1 MLRFLRSLLGLPS
14 NRADFEDR
22 MSEEMR
28 FHIDSFIEDLVRS
41 GLSPQEAS
49 RRARIEF
56 GHIDSIKQDCR
67 QARGLQLL
75 DELSRNL
82 RQSARLLSKT
92 PAFTLTAIL
101 PLAFCLGA
109 NLAIFALL
117 DGVLLRPLPFPDPGR
132 LVLLYKTY
140 PNAGVLRDGAS
151 PANLYER
158 RGRIAAFSHIAISHP
173 DAAIVGEPG
182 ATVREDI
189 LLVSTDF
196 FSTLGVQ
203 PIFGRAFQEDE
214 MTYETDRVAILTHD
228 YWTRHFHSD
237 PAAVGRQ
244 IRMDGQSRTI
254 VGILPPGFTY
264 LSSKAVIYTPYAS
277 APNERGPAQRH
288 SGRGGEL
295 IARLHP
301 STTIEAAQ
309 SQIDAF
315 DASVAHEYAH
325 AAMMAAA
332 GYRTKIVNLHADHV
346 ASIRPTLLLL
356 QTGVFFLL
364 LIGSVNLVN
373 LLLVRASARNKELA
387 VRLALGAGR
396 WHIVGEV
403 ITETAMLTSLG
414 GLLSLFIA
422 AGAIPLLAALG
433 TEHLPFAHRITFD
446 YHLASIAMLA
456 SVLTG
461 FFAGVPVAWL
471 SLRGS
476 VGAAL
481 QGETRGG
488 TAGHAA
494 QRLRHGFM
502 VAQIA
507 LAFVLLSAAGLLRL
521 SLERVGA
528 LSLGFPSDH
537 LLSGHISL
545 PWPAYPQPQMRLTFT
560 ENLLTTIANQPG
572 VHAAGI
578 VSNLPLSGNN
588 TQSGV
593 NVVSRP
599 LKPGELPRVPFAYSV
614 GGSYFDAVRV
624 PLLEGRLLDAADSRR
639 PDRVCVVDE
648 IFARHYWPSG
658 GAIGERIFLG
668 PVLKKDTDAFTI
680 VGVVGRVK
688 QTSLSETTS
697 QGSVYLPYGHR
708 ADNNFYIV
716 ARTAH
721 APDTLNATLARIVRQ
736 IDPDLPINDVRSM
749 ETRITESLT
758 SRRAPTLL
766 AAVFAAAS
774 LLLASFGTYGVLSY
788 AVSRRRREIGV
799 RVALGAPPNAIRMQF
814 LVLGLRLLLGGT
826 CLGTAGAWAAGL
838 AMQKLL
844 YDLPPLYWPNLAA
857 AASVMLVATLAAC
870 LIPSHR
876 AARVSPIAALSG

>member
-1 MLRFLRSLLGLPS
+1 MLRAIRSWLGIPPH
-14 NRADFEDR
+14 RTEFEDH
-22 MSEEMR
+22 MSEELR
-28 FHIDSFIEDLVRS
+28 FHIDAYVEDLVRS
-41 GLSPQEAS
+41 GLSREEAT
-49 RRARIEF
+49 RRARLEF
-56 GHIDSIKQDCR
+56 GHIDSVKQDCR

-92 PAFTLTAIL
+92 PAFSLTAIL

-109 NLAIFALL
+109 NLTIFALV
-117 DGVLLRPLPFPDPGR
+117 DGILLRPMPFPDPNR
-132 LVLLYKTY
+132 LVLLFKTY
-140 PNAGVLRDGAS
+140 PKVGVERDGAS

-158 RGRIAAFSHIAISHP
+158 LGRIPAFSHLAISHP

-182 ATVREDI
+182 ATVREEI
-189 LLVSTDF
+189 LLVSTGF
-196 FSTLGVQ
+196 FDTLGVQ
-203 PIFGRAFQEDE
+203 PALGRTFHEDE

-228 YWTRHFHSD
+228 YWTEHYHAD

-244 IRMDGQSRTI
+244 IRIDGQSRTI
-254 VGILPPGFTY
+254 VGVLPRGFAY
-264 LSSKAVIYTPYAS
+264 LSSKARIYAPYAS
-277 APNERGPAQRH
+277 APAERGVAQRH

-301 STTIEAAQ
+301 TATIEAAQ
-309 SQIDAF
+309 AQIDAL
-315 DASVAHEYAH
+315 DASVAHEYPQ
-325 AAMMAAA
+325 AAMMASA
-332 GYRTKIVNLHADHV
+332 GYRTKIVSLHEDHV
-346 ASIRPTLLLL
+346 ASIRPILLLL

-373 LLLVRASARNKELA
+373 LLLIRASARNKELA
-387 VRLALGAGR
+387 VRLALGASR

-403 ITETAMLTSLG
+403 ITETAMLTTFG

-422 AGAIPLLAALG
+422 SSAIPLLSTLG
-433 TEHLPFAHRITFD
+433 TEHLPFSSRITFD
-446 YHLASIAMLA
+446 SRLASIAMLV

-461 FFAGVPVAWL
+461 ILAGLPVAWL

-507 LAFVLLSAAGLLRL
+507 LAFILLSAAGLLRL
-521 SLERVGA
+521 SLEKVGA

-545 PWPAYPQPQMRLTFT
+545 PWPSYTQAQGRLAFT
-560 ENLLTTIANQPG
+560 ENLLTAIQQQPG

-578 VSNLPLSGNN
+578 VTNVPLSGRNA
-588 TQSGV
+588 QSGV
-593 NVVSRP
+593 SVVSRP

-614 GGSYFDAVRV
+614 GGGYFAAIRV

-639 PDRVCVVDE
+639 QERVCVVDE
-648 IFARHYWPSG
+648 LFARHYWPSG
-658 GAIGERIFLG
+658 GALGERIFLG
-668 PVLKKDTDAFTI
+668 SVLKKDSDAFTI

-688 QTSLSETTS
+688 QTDLSESTS
-697 QGSVYLPYGHR
+697 QGSVYFPYGHR
-708 ADNNFYIV
+708 AENNFYVV
-716 ARTAH
+716 ARTTQ
-721 APDTLNATLARIVRQ
+721 APETLAATLARNVRE
-736 IDPDLPINDVRSM
+736 IDPDLPVSDVRSM
-749 ETRITESLT
+749 DTRITESLT
-758 SRRAPTLL
+758 ARRAPALL
-766 AAVFAAAS
+766 AAIFAAAS

-799 RVALGAPPNAIRMQF
+799 RVALGAQPTAIRMQF
-814 LVLGLRLLLGGT
+814 LFLGLRLLLGGT
-826 CLGTAGAWAAGL
+826 LLGIGGAWFAGV

-857 AASVMLVATLAAC
+857 AAIVMLVATLAAC

-876 AARVSPIAALSG
+876 AACVSPVEALSG